1 MTYEIDASLCIS
13 LKGILNHDTFQFVV
27 EISAW
32 TSDSSRCHRETL
44 ASPQAKSEVKE
55 KKLKNDFSHI
65 RVRRQCWQVKEKKTE
80 ERLQSYSST
89 PTVLA
94 SEDKI
99 NTAPTFNTGYFG
111 A

>member
-27 EISAW
+27 EISGW
-32 TSDSSRCHRETL
+32 TSDSSQCHRETL
-44 ASPQAKSEVKE
+44 TSPQAKSE
-55 KKLKNDFSHI
+55 
-65 RVRRQCWQVKEKKTE
+65 VKEKKTE

-99 NTAPTFNTGYFG
+99 NIAPTLLVISERERDKNKSDFIRC
-111 A
+111 

>member
-13 LKGILNHDTFQFVV
+13 LKGILNHDTFQVVV

-55 KKLKNDFSHI
+55 KK
-65 RVRRQCWQVKEKKTE
+65 TE
-80 ERLQSYSST
+80 ERRQSYSST

-94 SEDKI
+94 S
-99 NTAPTFNTGYFG
+99 
-111 A
+111 